1 MSSHETRGS
10 RRSLLGTAAALT
22 RGPAELLDF
31 VIPLWAGLVLGLD
44 ATAIGLLVAVELA
57 VSCLARPLAGR
68 VADRGDRRRV
78 ASVGALVSG
87 LGAAGY
93 ALATSASSGFA
104 FLAAIVGGLGGSLL
118 WVAVRAIVSE
128 EHVSRPSAFA
138 GLLAAEET
146 GAAVA
151 FVVGL
156 SALGAIGYS
165 ALFLLA
171 GASCVIGA
179 VVLAFL
185 PPDAAGRARQPGPA
199 RAAARR
205 IAPMLVAVVG
215 SMAAEAGI
223 GILLL
228 IHMQKHFGLGVVE
241 TAWVFL
247 PGAIALAV
255 LPRPLHLVA
264 VRVGRR
270 RALLAAGVLSAA
282 FAAGLALASSPLM
295 IAILWV
301 SSAVAWAVVVP
312 VEQEAVAESVNGSA
326 FGTAMG
332 AYEAAALAGGAIGT
346 ALAGVAYEAG
356 SWQLACV
363 FFAIVALLG
372 ACAGPLALRAM
383 GVADR
388 PVPRG
393 PEPGE
398 RP

>member
-1 MSSHETRGS
+1 M
-10 RRSLLGTAAALT
+10 
-22 RGPAELLDF
+22 
-31 VIPLWAGLVLGLD
+31 IPLWAGLVLGLD

-179 VVLAFL
+179 VVLASL

-199 RAAARR
+199 RAAA
-205 IAPMLVAVVG
+205 
-215 SMAAEAGI
+215 
-223 GILLL
+223 
-228 IHMQKHFGLGVVE
+228 
-241 TAWVFL
+241 
-247 PGAIALAV
+247 
-255 LPRPLHLVA
+255 
-264 VRVGRR
+264 
-270 RALLAAGVLSAA
+270 
-282 FAAGLALASSPLM
+282 
-295 IAILWV
+295 
-301 SSAVAWAVVVP
+301 
-312 VEQEAVAESVNGSA
+312 
-326 FGTAMG
+326 
-332 AYEAAALAGGAIGT
+332 
-346 ALAGVAYEAG
+346 
-356 SWQLACV
+356 
-363 FFAIVALLG
+363 
-372 ACAGPLALRAM
+372 
-383 GVADR
+383 
-388 PVPRG
+388 
-393 PEPGE
+393 
-398 RP
+398 